1 MTAAHGPAPARA
13 GFEHEGVEP
22 RSGHRPRPS
31 DETDDIAPNRPIGTA
46 VAETPRTR
54 PGPTCHG
61 DTLLRVRGAGEAGAA
76 P

>member
-1 MTAAHGPAPARA
+1 MTAAHGPAPARP
-13 GFEHEGVEP
+13 GFEHEGIEP
-22 RSGHRPRPS
+22 RSGHRSRPS
-31 DETDDIAPNRPIGTA
+31 DETDGIAPNPPIHAA

-61 DTLLRVRGAGEAGAA
+61 DTLLRVRGAGQTGAD